1 MAGIVVGDVV
11 AEVVVGDVVAGVV
24 VGDVGE
30 SAPGPVAVRAS
41 SAPVAVR
48 ASSAP
53 VTLVAL
59 ASGGSGLGCGGPDHR
74 TESKNVCVSA
84 SRPTEHRSE
93 HRSVRRCAGSVPRTG
108 AAVRTERERY
118 PWQI

>member
-1 MAGIVVGDVV
+1 MAGIVVAGVVAGVVV
-11 AEVVVGDVVAGVV
+11 AEVVVA
-24 VGDVGE
+24 DVGE
-30 SAPGPVAVRAS
+30 SAPGPVAA
-41 SAPVAVR
+41 R

-59 ASGGSGLGCGGPDHR
+59 ASGGSGLGCGGADHR
-74 TESKNVCVSA
+74 TESKNVYMSA
-84 SRPTEHRSE
+84 TRPTEHRSE
-93 HRSVRRCAGSVPRTG
+93 HRPKHRPVRRGAGGVPRTG